1 MARIFDAIYLGN
13 PGIEIDVTE
22 GNTTNDQVAD
32 LLGSS
37 FGSLEDPLF
46 RTISRLSPFG
56 TVGTVYDV
64 NNAALNDRFRFEG
77 TTYTTD
83 GVGTYNATLTYMDG
97 TTATVT
103 ATVIQATSGDLFLV
117 PALATDPATL
127 AILGAVPIRA
137 ISFDSLGVQGSGLI
151 VDRPVSAFDDGVT
164 GNIANNTY
172 TPGNTDSDGTPVTAG
187 NDVIDGREG
196 NDFLNGGGGNDTIY
210 GDIGNDAIF
219 GDTGDDVLFGEDG
232 NDFIDGQDGND
243 SIFGGLGDDNL
254 RGGAGNDL
262 IDGGDGDEYIDA
274 STGGDTIFGADGNDN
289 MRGGDGNDVI
299 DGGAGDEY
307 IEGNLGDDVLVGGAG
322 TDDLRGGDGN
332 DDLDGGDGDD
342 YLEAGQGDD
351 VVFGGAG
358 NDDLRGNDGDDQLWG
373 NAGNDIMIGGA
384 GSDNFLYD
392 VGDGL
397 DTVSDFNAN
406 PGDNDTVALAGF
418 YDNIGQLRGD
428 FADDGVFNQSNA
440 GDTVWGQVVDYTDNL
455 QILSGE
461 GLVVTGPG
469 LSQASF
475 TVENT
480 NVVCFDEGTLISTPS
495 GVVPIEELRVGDM
508 VQTRDN
514 GPQRLL
520 WVGARR
526 LGAAELA
533 ANPHLRPVL
542 LQAGYFGLA
551 RDLVV
556 SPQHGILLH
565 HDTRGGSET
574 FYRAKHL
581 AQLPGGGARV
591 MQGKRRVRYFHLL
604 FEEHQVVFANGM
616 ACESLYPGPQGYGA
630 LSPAARAELATL
642 FPDLGRVDVRF
653 AYGQTARSYAKRR
666 DLPQHL
672 QQLRCA

>member
-64 NNAALNDRFRFEG
+64 NNTALNDRFRFEG

-83 GVGTYNATLTYMDG
+83 GVGTFNATLTYMDG

-103 ATVIQATSGDLFLV
+103 AKVIQATSGDLFLV
-117 PALATDPATL
+117 PELANDPATL
-127 AILGAVPIRA
+127 AILGAAPIRA

-196 NDFLNGGGGNDTIY
+196 NDFLNGGGGNDTTY

-262 IDGGDGDEYIDA
+262 IDGGDGSEYIDA
-274 STGGDTIFGADGNDN
+274 STGDDTI
-289 MRGGDGNDVI
+289 
-299 DGGAGDEY
+299 
-307 IEGNLGDDVLVGGAG
+307 
-322 TDDLRGGDGN
+322 
-332 DDLDGGDGDD
+332 
-342 YLEAGQGDD
+342 
-351 VVFGGAG
+351 FGGAG
-358 NDDLRGNDGDDQLWG
+358 NDDIRTGDGNDVVD
-373 NAGNDIMIGGA
+373 
-384 GSDNFLYD
+384 F
-392 VGDGL
+392 GDGL

-428 FADDGVFNQSNA
+428 FADDGIFNQSNA

-461 GLVVTGPG
+461 GLVVTGLG

-520 WVGARR
+520 WVGERR

-565 HDTRGGSET
+565 HDTRRGSET

-653 AYGQTARSYAKRR
+653 AYGQTARSYAKRS

>member
-103 ATVIQATSGDLFLV
+103 AKVIQATSGDLFLV
-117 PALATDPATL
+117 PELANDPATL
-127 AILGAVPIRA
+127 AILGAAPIRA

-187 NDVIDGREG
+187 IDVIDGREG

-243 SIFGGLGDDNL
+243 SIFGD
-254 RGGAGNDL
+254 
-262 IDGGDGDEYIDA
+262 
-274 STGGDTIFGADGNDN
+274 
-289 MRGGDGNDVI
+289 
-299 DGGAGDEY
+299 
-307 IEGNLGDDVLVGGAG
+307 LGDDVLVGGAG
-322 TDDLRGGDGN
+322 TDDLRGSDGN

-351 VVFGGAG
+351 VVFGGG
-358 NDDLRGNDGDDQLWG
+358 
-373 NAGNDIMIGGA
+373 
-384 GSDNFLYD
+384 GSDNFLYG

-428 FADDGVFNQSNA
+428 FADDGIFNQSNA

>member
-103 ATVIQATSGDLFLV
+103 AKVIQATSGDLFLV
-117 PALATDPATL
+117 PELANDPATL
-127 AILGAVPIRA
+127 AILGAAPIRA

-210 GDIGNDAIF
+210 GDIGNDAM
-219 GDTGDDVLFGEDG
+219 FGE
-232 NDFIDGQDGND
+232 
-243 SIFGGLGDDNL
+243 
-254 RGGAGNDL
+254 
-262 IDGGDGDEYIDA
+262 
-274 STGGDTIFGADGNDN
+274 T
-289 MRGGDGNDVI
+289 
-299 DGGAGDEY
+299 
-307 IEGNLGDDVLVGGAG
+307 GDDVLVGGAG

-358 NDDLRGNDGDDQLWG
+358 NDDLRGNDGDDLLIGDDGDDQLWG

-384 GSDNFLYD
+384 GSDNFLYG

-428 FADDGVFNQSNA
+428 FADDGIFNQSNA

-480 NVVCFDEGTLISTPS
+480 NVVCFDEGTLISTPA

-565 HDTRGGSET
+565 HDTRGGQRNLLPRQA
-574 FYRAKHL
+574 FGAVARGWRAGD
-581 AQLPGGGARV
+581 A
-591 MQGKRRVRYFHLL
+591 
-604 FEEHQVVFANGM
+604 
-616 ACESLYPGPQGYGA
+616 
-630 LSPAARAELATL
+630 
-642 FPDLGRVDVRF
+642 
-653 AYGQTARSYAKRR
+653 GQTAGAVFSPAVRGASGCFC
-666 DLPQHL
+666 QWHG
-672 QQLRCA
+672 LRKPVSRAARLWRAFACGAGGIGHALSRFGPG

>member
-117 PALATDPATL
+117 PELANDPATL
-127 AILGAVPIRA
+127 AILGAAPIRA

-210 GDIGNDAIF
+210 GDIGNDAMF
-219 GDTGDDVLFGEDG
+219 GETGDDVLFGEDG

-262 IDGGDGDEYIDA
+262 IDGGDGGEYIEGGVGDDTIFGGGGDDILAGGAGNDDIRGGDGNDLIDGGLGDEYIE
-274 STGGDTIFGADGNDN
+274 GGAGDDTIFGADGNDN
-289 MRGGDGNDVI
+289 M
-299 DGGAGDEY
+299 
-307 IEGNLGDDVLVGGAG
+307 
-322 TDDLRGGDGN
+322 RGGDGN

-358 NDDLRGNDGDDQLWG
+358 NDDLRGNDGDDLLIGDDGDDQLWG

-384 GSDNFLYD
+384 GSDNFLYG

-428 FADDGVFNQSNA
+428 FADDGIFNQSNA

-565 HDTRGGSET
+565 HDTRGA
-574 FYRAKHL
+574 AKPFT
-581 AQLPGGGARV
+581 APSIWRSCPGVAR
-591 MQGKRRVRYFHLL
+591 G
-604 FEEHQVVFANGM
+604 
-616 ACESLYPGPQGYGA
+616 
-630 LSPAARAELATL
+630 
-642 FPDLGRVDVRF
+642 
-653 AYGQTARSYAKRR
+653 
-666 DLPQHL
+666 
-672 QQLRCA
+672 

>member
-117 PALATDPATL
+117 PELANDPATL
-127 AILGAVPIRA
+127 AILGAAPIRA

-262 IDGGDGDEYIDA
+262 IDGGDGGEYIK
-274 STGGDTIFGADGNDN
+274 GGVGDDTIFG
-289 MRGGDGNDVI
+289 
-299 DGGAGDEY
+299 GGA
-307 IEGNLGDDVLVGGAG
+307 A
-322 TDDLRGGDGN
+322 
-332 DDLDGGDGDD
+332 
-342 YLEAGQGDD
+342 
-351 VVFGGAG
+351 
-358 NDDLRGNDGDDQLWG
+358 
-373 NAGNDIMIGGA
+373 MISA
-384 GSDNFLYD
+384 
-392 VGDGL
+392 
-397 DTVSDFNAN
+397 
-406 PGDNDTVALAGF
+406 
-418 YDNIGQLRGD
+418 
-428 FADDGVFNQSNA
+428 
-440 GDTVWGQVVDYTDNL
+440 QV
-455 QILSGE
+455 
-461 GLVVTGPG
+461 
-469 LSQASF
+469 
-475 TVENT
+475 
-480 NVVCFDEGTLISTPS
+480 
-495 GVVPIEELRVGDM
+495 
-508 VQTRDN
+508 
-514 GPQRLL
+514 
-520 WVGARR
+520 
-526 LGAAELA
+526 
-533 ANPHLRPVL
+533 
-542 LQAGYFGLA
+542 
-551 RDLVV
+551 
-556 SPQHGILLH
+556 
-565 HDTRGGSET
+565 
-574 FYRAKHL
+574 
-581 AQLPGGGARV
+581 
-591 MQGKRRVRYFHLL
+591 
-604 FEEHQVVFANGM
+604 
-616 ACESLYPGPQGYGA
+616 
-630 LSPAARAELATL
+630 LAT
-642 FPDLGRVDVRF
+642 
-653 AYGQTARSYAKRR
+653 T
-666 DLPQHL
+666 
-672 QQLRCA
+672 

>member
-1 MARIFDAIYLGN
+1 M
-13 PGIEIDVTE
+13 
-22 GNTTNDQVAD
+22 
-32 LLGSS
+32 
-37 FGSLEDPLF
+37 
-46 RTISRLSPFG
+46 
-56 TVGTVYDV
+56 
-64 NNAALNDRFRFEG
+64 
-77 TTYTTD
+77 
-83 GVGTYNATLTYMDG
+83 
-97 TTATVT
+97 
-103 ATVIQATSGDLFLV
+103 
-117 PALATDPATL
+117 
-127 AILGAVPIRA
+127 
-137 ISFDSLGVQGSGLI
+137 
-151 VDRPVSAFDDGVT
+151 
-164 GNIANNTY
+164 
-172 TPGNTDSDGTPVTAG
+172 
-187 NDVIDGREG
+187 
-196 NDFLNGGGGNDTIY
+196 
-210 GDIGNDAIF
+210 
-219 GDTGDDVLFGEDG
+219 
-232 NDFIDGQDGND
+232 
-243 SIFGGLGDDNL
+243 
-254 RGGAGNDL
+254 
-262 IDGGDGDEYIDA
+262 
-274 STGGDTIFGADGNDN
+274 
-289 MRGGDGNDVI
+289 
-299 DGGAGDEY
+299 
-307 IEGNLGDDVLVGGAG
+307 
-322 TDDLRGGDGN
+322 
-332 DDLDGGDGDD
+332 
-342 YLEAGQGDD
+342 
-351 VVFGGAG
+351 
-358 NDDLRGNDGDDQLWG
+358 
-373 NAGNDIMIGGA
+373 
-384 GSDNFLYD
+384 
-392 VGDGL
+392 
-397 DTVSDFNAN
+397 
-406 PGDNDTVALAGF
+406 
-418 YDNIGQLRGD
+418 
-428 FADDGVFNQSNA
+428 
-440 GDTVWGQVVDYTDNL
+440 VDYTDNL

-480 NVVCFDEGTLISTPS
+480 NVVCFDEGTLISTPA